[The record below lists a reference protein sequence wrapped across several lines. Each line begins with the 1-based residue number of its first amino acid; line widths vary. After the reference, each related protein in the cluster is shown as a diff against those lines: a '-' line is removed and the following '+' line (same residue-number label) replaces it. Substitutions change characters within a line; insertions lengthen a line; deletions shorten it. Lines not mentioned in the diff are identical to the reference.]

1 MITIMTCV
9 ALSVTDCYT
18 TDISELMI
26 CVLKMSL
33 LFKQCSTEDKQG
45 NEHVEW
51 SDEVVADY
59 LAAV

>member
-1 MITIMTCV
+1 MIMTCV
-9 ALSVTDCYT
+9 ALSGIDCYT
-18 TDISELMI
+18 TDISELRI

-33 LFKQCSTEDKQG
+33 SIKECSTEDKQG

-51 SDEVVADY
+51 SDEVVADD